1 MYSSSAVR
9 PPANTA
15 VTTAG
20 KTTPMAN
27 AGAAITNTGKTHP
40 TTVVPRIGR
49 NASPIGTAASTGST
63 SIATEPSASATRN
76 QAREGRT
83 AEQRV
88 TTSGYEKQLE
98 TNRAAWEALK
108 ASSISKMDDLNQ
120 RLRHHRSAIRA
131 LNGLLEGVSF
141 MQTYAEGPSSAAVE
155 IVRKAIFEANGRLLR
170 TLTNPLHGGVGMPR
184 NQDGTYG
191 GLAAFVKEG
200 IVIKLEPAERSELMK
215 IVGTLK
221 SVGCEFKGP
230 DRGPIW
236 AALEAAYASDIAT
249 SKIEAAAAAAVVT
262 A

>member
-1 MYSSSAVR
+1 
-9 PPANTA
+9 
-15 VTTAG
+15 
-20 KTTPMAN
+20 MAN